1 LKAALKDSTRGVTR
15 MNTGDV
21 LRRAR
26 GTYEVHFTEA
36 RPLGN
41 DCAGRHDCGEPD
53 HGPNCAVQ
61 VFPID
66 APIRRMLVLESPWA
80 PLT

>member
-1 LKAALKDSTRGVTR
+1 MKNLARRLSAVEARLCPAG
-15 MNTGDV
+15 
-21 LRRAR
+21 RAR
-26 GTYEVHFTEA
+26 GTYEIHFTRAVQVCEEE
-36 RPLGN
+36 RPGQHA
-41 DCAGRHDCGEPD
+41 CAEPG
-53 HGPNCAVQ
+53 HGPNCGVQ

>member
-1 LKAALKDSTRGVTR
+1 MRNLARRLSAVEAK
-15 MNTGDV
+15 
-21 LRRAR
+21 LRPAGQAR
-26 GTYEVHFTEA
+26 GTYEIHFTEA
-36 RPLGN
+36 RPFEN
-41 DCAGRHDCGEPD
+41 DCAGRYDCGEPG

>member
-1 LKAALKDSTRGVTR
+1 
-15 MNTGDV
+15 
-21 LRRAR
+21 
-26 GTYEVHFTEA
+26 
-36 RPLGN
+36 
-41 DCAGRHDCGEPD
+41 
-53 HGPNCAVQ
+53 VQ